1 MKNDSLKKIFW
12 LGILLILCYHIG
24 IELYSQSYFGGSVA
38 DDAYYI
44 AVADAFLETGQSR
57 DITVNPARPTLTGH
71 WGITLYY
78 SVLRLFQLDFVQISI
93 ITMLLGIGFHVC
105 TIFPLNNIAKRWSL
119 PSWVPPFIVL
129 YLLYVP
135 VYYNPV
141 LAGRTESV
149 FFPLSL
155 FWFAALLKWIDHPN
169 NWKKWGLLLI
179 LSITMYAFRMQA
191 IIFFIALILGLMI
204 TKNIRKSIAAILISG
219 GAVGVVLT
227 VNYLITG
234 LFSSR
239 GEAAVGSNLSSIGI
253 ESLINNLPLLVQ
265 ILNYPSEFYL
275 TYISSVVAVLVMI
288 AATVY
293 VRKNWEAEHLIA
305 YLIILGAV
313 ASFLLALPGHVH
325 HGHLR
330 YTAYAI
336 PFLLMLGL
344 KQGNQFFKNHYAMIG
359 ICLLGILPTLK
370 VFQSDIRH
378 LGHVKG
384 KYESRVDRYY
394 EMKEVLSENS
404 GKLYGI
410 DLQMH
415 TSQRLAYVT
424 SNQSVTLIDSLK
436 EIERKE
442 ELIITTENFYSE
454 HTEELET
461 PVYRFKINFRYV
473 ITKLQ

>member
-1 MKNDSLKKIFW
+1 
-12 LGILLILCYHIG
+12 
-24 IELYSQSYFGGSVA
+24 
-38 DDAYYI
+38 
-44 AVADAFLETGQSR
+44 
-57 DITVNPARPTLTGH
+57 
-71 WGITLYY
+71 
-78 SVLRLFQLDFVQISI
+78 
-93 ITMLLGIGFHVC
+93 
-105 TIFPLNNIAKRWSL
+105 
-119 PSWVPPFIVL
+119 
-129 YLLYVP
+129 

-473 ITKLQ
+473 ITRLQ